1 MQRERVASRGGLRG
15 YGNCYAMLD
24 QAKKNLT
31 PTTRDGGEEEGWGVT
46 CVLFFLTNKIQKL
59 YAVGCQDLANGQQH
73 KKGTG
78 DKGGGGQGMLRVIR
92 IRWRIPCGDT
102 EYLTSAWKR
111 KRKPNG
117 ASVAQFNLF
126 PARLQPTQSL
136 SRSGS
141 PPANLLFSPR
151 SAQSL
156 NTRIYRFIKMPNFNL
171 IPRDNANLSPSPQVN
186 SFRRTN
192 LCTTAK
198 LHFAN
203 RTRDYENFS

>member
-1 MQRERVASRGGLRG
+1 MPLAVKTWQMGSNIRRG
-15 YGNCYAMLD
+15 
-24 QAKKNLT
+24 QET
-31 PTTRDGGEEEGWGVT
+31 EEG
-46 CVLFFLTNKIQKL
+46 
-59 YAVGCQDLANGQQH
+59 DE
-73 KKGTG
+73 
-78 DKGGGGQGMLRVIR
+78 GMLRVIR
-92 IRWRIPCGDT
+92 IRWRIPYGDT

-136 SRSGS
+136 SCSGYPS
-141 PPANLLFSPR
+141 FNLFSPR

>member
-1 MQRERVASRGGLRG
+1 MPLAVKTWQMGSNIRRGQETEKGKEGRE
-15 YGNCYAMLD
+15 
-24 QAKKNLT
+24 
-31 PTTRDGGEEEGWGVT
+31 
-46 CVLFFLTNKIQKL
+46 
-59 YAVGCQDLANGQQH
+59 
-73 KKGTG
+73 
-78 DKGGGGQGMLRVIR
+78 GMLRVIR

-126 PARLQPTQSL
+126 PARLQPTQRL

-141 PPANLLFSPR
+141 PPANHLFSPR

-156 NTRIYRFIKMPNFNL
+156 NIRIYRFIKMPNFNL

>member
-31 PTTRDGGEEEGWGVT
+31 PTTRDGEEEEGWGVT

-73 KKGTG
+73 KKGTE

-126 PARLQPTQSL
+126 PARLQPTQRL

-141 PPANLLFSPR
+141 PPANHLFPPPIR
-151 SAQSL
+151 
-156 NTRIYRFIKMPNFNL
+156 TIFKYT
-171 IPRDNANLSPSPQVN
+171 NLSFHKNAQLQLNSARQRKFVVFAASKFISPYKFMHYGET
-186 SFRRTN
+186 SFR
-192 LCTTAK
+192 K
-198 LHFAN
+198 
-203 RTRDYENFS
+203 